1 MNETSRNN
9 IFSVFN
15 NPAYLNSFGLGQGK
29 DDGMIKL
36 TRMNK
41 SEFFL
46 NVNLIEIIEE
56 TPDTVVTLTNGHK
69 MIVTESA
76 EQIIEKIIEYKR
88 KIYIH
93 DIDIIKR
100 Y

>member
-1 MNETSRNN
+1 
-9 IFSVFN
+9 
-15 NPAYLNSFGLGQGK
+15 
-29 DDGMIKL
+29 MIKL

-76 EQIIEKIIEYKR
+76 EQIIEKIIGYKR

>member
-1 MNETSRNN
+1 
-9 IFSVFN
+9 
-15 NPAYLNSFGLGQGK
+15 
-29 DDGMIKL
+29 MIKL

-41 SEFFL
+41 SKFFL

-76 EQIIEKIIEYKR
+76 EQIIEKIIKYKR

-93 DIDIIKR
+93 DIDVVKR

>member
-1 MNETSRNN
+1 
-9 IFSVFN
+9 
-15 NPAYLNSFGLGQGK
+15 
-29 DDGMIKL
+29 MIKL

>member
-1 MNETSRNN
+1 
-9 IFSVFN
+9 
-15 NPAYLNSFGLGQGK
+15 
-29 DDGMIKL
+29 
-36 TRMNK
+36 MNK
-41 SEFFL
+41 SKFFL

-88 KIYIH
+88 KIYVH
-93 DIDIIKR
+93 DIDIAKR